1 MQALATTILAN
12 VLEGLTEPLPPDLA
26 GGLMGT
32 LLWQLDSTTA
42 MVAECAAVCLG
53 VVCADSRRDDWCHAA
68 TVERLGGRG
77 RLEPLAAGQ
86 GSLASAA
93 KEALEVVER
102 ALREAAEQ
110 EEGGGGAAEKVEK
123 VLAFAQR
130 EMLDGESLLESESES
145 EEEDEGGNA
154 VD

>member
-1 MQALATTILAN
+1 MS
-12 VLEGLTEPLPPDLA
+12 EPLPPDLA

-53 VVCADSRRDDWCHAA
+53 VVCADSRRDYWCHAA

-77 RLEPLAAGQ
+77 RLEQLAAGQ

-110 EEGGGGAAEKVEK
+110 EEGGEAAEKVEK

-130 EMLDGESLLESESES
+130 EMLDGESLLESEE
-145 EEEDEGGNA
+145 EEEDDDCGNA